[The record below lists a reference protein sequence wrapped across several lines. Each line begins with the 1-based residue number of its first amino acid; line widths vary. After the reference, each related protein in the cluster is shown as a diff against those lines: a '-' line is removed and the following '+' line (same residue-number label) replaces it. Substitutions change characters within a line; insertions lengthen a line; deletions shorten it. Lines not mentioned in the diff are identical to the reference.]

1 MWFISQKLFYLFFT
15 EDWPKKSML
24 LFHNFKIQEYYL
36 IIILLT
42 DCILSL
48 FKNIQYCKT
57 KQMVFSYLKEAGCWD
72 C

>member
-15 EDWPKKSML
+15 EDWPKKSMF
-24 LFHNFKIQEYYL
+24 LFHNFKLQEYYL

-42 DCILSL
+42 DCILPL
-48 FKNIQYCKT
+48 FKNIQYSKT
-57 KQMVFSYLKEAGCWD
+57 KQMVFSSLKEAGCWE